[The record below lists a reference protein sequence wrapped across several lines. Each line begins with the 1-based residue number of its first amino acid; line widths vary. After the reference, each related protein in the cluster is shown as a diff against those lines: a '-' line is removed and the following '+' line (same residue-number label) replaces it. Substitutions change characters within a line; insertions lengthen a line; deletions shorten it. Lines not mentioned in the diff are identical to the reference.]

1 MIGVLREQARE
12 HVKSST
18 AEPRRNR
25 DQLEAGAVV
34 DDLTVLDA
42 SSLADAFRGETVAQ
56 RIPPLAEAREIDQR
70 ERNYRWLLATADALA
85 ALLAT
90 GLTVLTW
97 GAPLS
102 WPYLLAPL
110 YAVAVAKL
118 QGLYDRDEMALHK
131 TTMAEWR
138 RLLQPAAL
146 TTLAVYV
153 TWHLVTGTTYIQHL
167 RLFAFLMTVMFAAD
181 VLGRMAARN
190 LARRISPME
199 RVLVVGEQDS
209 CQALAARIRRVPGV
223 ELAGI
228 LSIRDHEWSVEGL
241 TEVVRNFHAH
251 RIVVG
256 PYGSWREPT
265 VIDLI
270 RTAKWIGV
278 RVSMMPNVMTVIG
291 AATIVDTLDSM
302 LLLGV
307 PRFGLTRSSLIIKR
321 TMDLVLASCLLLV
334 LSPVLLLVAIAI
346 KLDSR
351 GPVFYR
357 QTRVGRDGLHF
368 RIMKFRS
375 MVDGAEHMRAEL
387 DVHNE
392 AGEGFFK
399 VTADPRV
406 TRVGRLIRAVYVD
419 ELPQLFNVLR
429 GEMSL
434 VGPRP
439 LIVAEDEL
447 LTGMDRHRLRMT
459 PGMTGPWQL
468 RGPLDA
474 PLEEM
479 AKMDYLYASTWSVWE
494 DLDILLAT
502 VARVC
507 RRRGH

>member
-1 MIGVLREQARE
+1 VAL
-12 HVKSST
+12 
-18 AEPRRNR
+18 
-25 DQLEAGAVV
+25 
-34 DDLTVLDA
+34 DDLKVVGA
-42 SSLADAFRGETVAQ
+42 GQAEAFSEGTAGDRM
-56 RIPPLAEAREIDQR
+56 PLLAEARQIADR
-70 ERNYRWLLATADALA
+70 ERNYRYLLAIADGLA
-85 ALLAT
+85 ALSAT
-90 GLTVLTW
+90 GLTLLAW
-97 GAPLS
+97 GAHLF

-146 TTLAVYV
+146 TTLGVYV
-153 TWHLVTGTTYIQHL
+153 TWHLVAGTTNIQHL
-167 RLFAFLMTVMFAAD
+167 RLFVFLMAVMFMLD
-181 VLGRMAARN
+181 VAGRL
-190 LARRISPME
+190 LARKLARIISPAE

-209 CQALAARIRRVPGV
+209 CQALATRLCDVPGV

-228 LSIRDHEWSVEGL
+228 VSISDHEWSVDGL
-241 TEVVRNFHAH
+241 VKVVDSYHAH

-256 PYGSWREPT
+256 TYGSWREPT

-278 RVSMMPNVMTVIG
+278 RVSIMPNVMTVIG

-307 PRFGLTRSSLIIKR
+307 PRFGLTRSSLVIKR
-321 TMDLVLASCLLLV
+321 TIDLVLATFFLVV
-334 LSPVLLLVAIAI
+334 LSPLLLLVAIAI

-357 QTRVGRDGLHF
+357 QIRVGRDGLHF
-368 RIMKFRS
+368 RIVKFRS
-375 MVDGAEHMRAEL
+375 MVDGAEHMRADL

-392 AGEGFFK
+392 AGDGFFK

-429 GEMSL
+429 GQMSL

-447 LTGMDRHRLRMT
+447 LTGLDRHRLRMT

-479 AKMDYLYASTWSVWE
+479 AKMDYLYASTWSVWA

-502 VARVC
+502 IVRVC

>member
-1 MIGVLREQARE
+1 MNSGTAET
-12 HVKSST
+12 SST
-18 AEPRRNR
+18 R
-25 DQLEAGAVV
+25 DQLKAGAPV
-34 DDLTVLDA
+34 DELKVLD
-42 SSLADAFRGETVAQ
+42 RGPQPSAYAEPAAED
-56 RIPPLAEAREIDQR
+56 RIPLLAEAREIAQR
-70 ERNYRWLLATADALA
+70 ERNYRYLLAVADGLA
-85 ALLAT
+85 ALIAT
-90 GLTVLTW
+90 GLTVLAW
-97 GAPLS
+97 DAHLY
-102 WPYLLAPL
+102 WPYLLAPV
-110 YAVAVAKL
+110 YAVAMAKL
-118 QGLYDRDEMALHK
+118 QGLYDRDEMTLHK

-138 RLLQPAAL
+138 RLLAPAGL
-146 TTLAVYV
+146 TTLGVYV
-153 TWHLVTGTTYIQHL
+153 TWHVLAGTTNIQHL
-167 RLFAFLMTVMFAAD
+167 RLFLFLMAVMFALD
-181 VLGRMAARN
+181 VAGRLMARN
-190 LARRISPME
+190 IARRISPVE

-209 CQALAARIRRVPGV
+209 CEDLATRLRELPGV
-223 ELAGI
+223 ELAGN
-228 LSIRDHEWSVEGL
+228 LSIGDHEWSVAGL
-241 TEVVRNFHAH
+241 ADVVDQYHAH

-278 RVSMMPNVMTVIG
+278 RVSIMPNVMTVIG

-307 PRFGLTRSSLIIKR
+307 PRFGLTRSSLLIKR
-321 TMDLVLASCLLLV
+321 TLDLVLASLLLV
-334 LSPVLLLVAIAI
+334 VLSPLLLLVAIAI
-346 KLDSR
+346 KIDSR

-357 QTRVGRDGLHF
+357 QIRVGRDGLHF
-368 RIMKFRS
+368 RILKFRS
-375 MVDGAEHMRAEL
+375 MVDGAEHMRADL
-387 DVHNE
+387 DVQNE

-399 VTADPRV
+399 VAEDPRV
-406 TRVGRLIRAVYVD
+406 TRVGRIIRAAYID
-419 ELPQLFNVLR
+419 ELPQLLNVLR

-468 RGPLDA
+468 RGPLHA

-502 VARVC
+502 VVRVC
-507 RRRGH
+507 RRGGH

>member
-1 MIGVLREQARE
+1 M
-12 HVKSST
+12 KSST
-18 AEPRRNR
+18 AESSSNR
-25 DQLEAGAVV
+25 YQLNTGAVV
-34 DDLTVLDA
+34 DDLKVVGA
-42 SSLADAFRGETVAQ
+42 AAQADAAVEPAPEGWV
-56 RIPPLAEAREIDQR
+56 PPLVATREIAQR
-70 ERNYRWLLATADALA
+70 ERNYRYLLATADGLA
-85 ALLAT
+85 ALIAT
-90 GLTVLTW
+90 ALTLVAW
-97 GAPLS
+97 NEQLS

-110 YAVAVAKL
+110 YAVVLSKL

-131 TTMAEWR
+131 TTMVEWR

-146 TTLAVYV
+146 TSLGVYV
-153 TWHLVTGTTYIQHL
+153 TWHLIAGTTYIQHL
-167 RLFAFLMTVMFAAD
+167 RLFVFLMSVMFLLD
-181 VLGRMAARN
+181 VVGRLAART
-190 LARRISPME
+190 LARRISPAE
-199 RVLVVGEQDS
+199 RVLVVGEQDT
-209 CQALAARIRRVPGV
+209 CQALSARLCDLPGV
-223 ELAGI
+223 ELAGVV
-228 LSIRDHEWSVEGL
+228 SIRDHEWSVEGL
-241 TEVVRNFHAH
+241 MKVVDDYNAH

-256 PYGSWREPT
+256 PYGSWREKT
-265 VIDLI
+265 AIDLI

-278 RVSMMPNVMTVIG
+278 RVSIMPNVMTVIG

-307 PRFGLTRSSLIIKR
+307 PRFGLTRSSLVIKR
-321 TMDLVLASCLLLV
+321 TIDLVLGTLFLVV
-334 LSPVLLLVAIAI
+334 LSPLLLLVAVAI
-346 KLDSR
+346 KLDSA

-357 QTRVGRDGLHF
+357 QTRVGRDGRHF
-368 RIMKFRS
+368 RILKFRS
-375 MVDGAEHMRAEL
+375 MIDGAEHMRADL

-392 AGEGFFK
+392 AGQGFFK

-406 TRVGRLIRAVYVD
+406 TRVGRFIRAAYVD

-429 GEMSL
+429 GQMSL

>member
-1 MIGVLREQARE
+1 M
-12 HVKSST
+12 KSST
-18 AEPRRNR
+18 AESSSKRH
-25 DQLEAGAVV
+25 QLSPSSVV
-34 DDLTVLDA
+34 DELRVLDGVPRA
-42 SSLADAFRGETVAQ
+42 TIRAGGVVERAPEAPV
-56 RIPPLAEAREIDQR
+56 PPLAATREIAQR
-70 ERNYRWLLATADALA
+70 ERNYRYLLAVADGLA
-85 ALLAT
+85 ALIAT
-90 GLTVLTW
+90 IVTLFAW
-97 GAPLS
+97 NAQLS
-102 WPYLLAPL
+102 WPYLLAPI
-110 YAVAVAKL
+110 YAVVLAKL

-131 TTMAEWR
+131 TTMVEWR

-146 TTLAVYV
+146 TTLGVYI
-153 TWHLVTGTTYIQHL
+153 TWHLVAGTTYIQHL
-167 RLFAFLMTVMFAAD
+167 RLFVFLMTVMFLLD
-181 VLGRMAARN
+181 VGGRLVARN
-190 LARRISPME
+190 LARRISPPE
-199 RVLVVGEQDS
+199 RVLVVGDQDS
-209 CQALAARIRRVPGV
+209 CQALARRLCDVPGV
-223 ELAGI
+223 ELAGRV
-228 LSIRDHEWSVEGL
+228 SIRDYEWSVEGL
-241 TEVVRNFHAH
+241 TDVVNTYNAH

-278 RVSMMPNVMTVIG
+278 RVSIMPNVMTVIG

-302 LLLGV
+302 LLLGL
-307 PRFGLTRSSLIIKR
+307 PRFGLTRSSLVIKR
-321 TMDLVLASCLLLV
+321 TIDLVLASVFLVLLAPLLL
-334 LSPVLLLVAIAI
+334 LIAIAI

-368 RIMKFRS
+368 RILKFRS
-375 MVDGAEHMRAEL
+375 MVDGAERLRADL
-387 DVHNE
+387 DGHNE

-406 TRVGRLIRAVYVD
+406 TRVGRFIRAAYLD

-429 GEMSL
+429 GQMSL

-439 LIVAEDEL
+439 LVVAEDEL

-468 RGPLDA
+468 RGPIDA

-502 VARVC
+502 FARVC
-507 RRRGH
+507 RLRGH

>member
-1 MIGVLREQARE
+1 M
-12 HVKSST
+12 KSST
-18 AEPRRNR
+18 AETSSTR
-25 DQLEAGAVV
+25 DQLKAGEAV
-34 DDLTVLDA
+34 DELIVLDPA
-42 SSLADAFRGETVAQ
+42 PRADAYVEQAGED
-56 RIPPLAEAREIDQR
+56 RIPRLAEAREIAQR
-70 ERNYRWLLATADALA
+70 ERNYRYLLAAADGLA
-85 ALLAT
+85 ALIAT
-90 GLTVLTW
+90 GLTLLAW
-97 GAPLS
+97 DAHLY
-102 WPYLLAPL
+102 WPYLLAPV
-110 YAVAVAKL
+110 YAVAMAKL
-118 QGLYDRDEMALHK
+118 QGLYDRDEMTLHK

-138 RLLQPAAL
+138 RLLAPAGL
-146 TTLAVYV
+146 TTLGVYV
-153 TWHLVTGTTYIQHL
+153 TWHVLAGTTNIQHL
-167 RLFAFLMTVMFAAD
+167 RLFLFLMAVMFVLD
-181 VLGRMAARN
+181 VMGRLMARSI
-190 LARRISPME
+190 ARRISPVE

-209 CQALAARIRRVPGV
+209 CKDLATRLRQLPGV
-223 ELAGI
+223 ELAGV
-228 LSIRDHEWSVEGL
+228 LSIGDHEWSVAGL
-241 TEVVRNFHAH
+241 ADLVSRHHAH

-278 RVSMMPNVMTVIG
+278 RVSIMPNVMTVIG

-307 PRFGLTRSSLIIKR
+307 PRFGLTRSSLMIKR
-321 TMDLVLASCLLLV
+321 TLDLVLASLLLV
-334 LSPVLLLVAIAI
+334 VLLPLLLLVAIAI
-346 KLDSR
+346 KLNSR

-368 RIMKFRS
+368 RIVKFRS
-375 MVDGAEHMRAEL
+375 MVDGAEHMRAAL
-387 DVHNE
+387 DVQNE

-406 TRVGRLIRAVYVD
+406 TRVGRIIRAVYID
-419 ELPQLFNVLR
+419 ELPQLLNVLR

-439 LIVAEDEL
+439 LVVAEDEL

-468 RGPLDA
+468 RGPLHA

-502 VARVC
+502 VVRVC

>member
-1 MIGVLREQARE
+1 MLREQARKQ
-12 HVKSST
+12 VKSGT
-18 AEPRRNR
+18 AESSSNR
-25 DQLEAGAVV
+25 APLKTGAVV
-34 DDLTVLDA
+34 DDLKVLDA
-42 SSLADAFRGETVAQ
+42 SPRVDASVEQVNEDRM
-56 RIPPLAEAREIDQR
+56 PLLAEARQIAQR
-70 ERNYRWLLATADALA
+70 ERNYRWLLAAADALA

-90 GLTVLTW
+90 IVTVLAW
-97 GAPLS
+97 NAHLS
-102 WPYLLAPL
+102 WPYLLAPV
-110 YAVAVAKL
+110 YAVAMAKV

-131 TTMAEWR
+131 TTTGEWR

-146 TTLAVYV
+146 TTLGVYI
-153 TWHLVTGTTYIQHL
+153 TWHIVAGTTHIQHL
-167 RLFAFLMTVMFAAD
+167 RLFLFLMAVMFVLD
-181 VLGRMAARN
+181 VAGRLVARN
-190 LARRISPME
+190 LARVISPVE
-199 RVLVVGEQDS
+199 RVVVVGEHDS
-209 CQALAARIRRVPGV
+209 CQSLATRIHGVPGV

-228 LSIRDHEWSVEGL
+228 LSIGDHEWSVEGL
-241 TEVVRNFHAH
+241 AEVVQSYHAH

-278 RVSMMPNVMTVIG
+278 RVSIMPNVMTVIG

-307 PRFGLTRSSLIIKR
+307 PRFGLTRSSLVIKR
-321 TMDLVLASCLLLV
+321 TLDLVLATFFLVV
-334 LSPVLLLVAIAI
+334 LSPLLLLVAVAI
-346 KLDSR
+346 KLDSA

-357 QTRVGRDGLHF
+357 QTRVGRDGLRF
-368 RIMKFRS
+368 RILKFRS
-375 MVDGAEHMRAEL
+375 MVDGAEHMRADL

-392 AGEGFFK
+392 AGGGFFK
-399 VTADPRV
+399 VATDPRR
-406 TRVGRLIRAVYVD
+406 TRVGRLIRAAYLD
-419 ELPQLFNVLR
+419 ELPQLLNVLR

-439 LIVAEDEL
+439 LILAEDEL

-468 RGPLDA
+468 RGPLHA

-502 VARVC
+502 FVRVC

>member
-1 MIGVLREQARE
+1 VR
-12 HVKSST
+12 SST
-18 AEPRRNR
+18 AESNSSR
-25 DQLEAGAVV
+25 DELKTGPVA
-34 DDLTVLDA
+34 DDLTVL
-42 SSLADAFRGETVAQ
+42 SSGTEADALAAQ
-56 RIPPLAEAREIDQR
+56 TAEGRAPLLVEVREIGQR
-70 ERNYRWLLATADALA
+70 ERNYRWLLAGADALA

-90 GLTVLTW
+90 GLAVLVW
-97 GAPLS
+97 NVHLS
-102 WPYLLAPL
+102 WPYLLAPV
-110 YAVAVAKL
+110 YAVALAKL

-131 TTMAEWR
+131 TTMGEWR

-146 TTLAVYV
+146 TTLGVYV
-153 TWHLVTGTTYIQHL
+153 TWHLVAGTTNIQHL
-167 RLFAFLMTVMFAAD
+167 RLFLFLLAVMFVAD
-181 VLGRMAARN
+181 VAGRIVARY
-190 LARRISPME
+190 LARVFSPVE
-199 RVLVVGEQDS
+199 RVLVVGEQDR
-209 CQALAARIRRVPGV
+209 CQDLATRIRGVPGV

-228 LSIRDHEWSVEGL
+228 LSIGDHEWSVEGL
-241 TEVVRNFHAH
+241 TEVVESYHAH

-265 VIDLI
+265 LIDLI

-307 PRFGLTRSSLIIKR
+307 PRFGLTRSSLVIKR
-321 TMDLVLASCLLLV
+321 TVDLVFASFFLVV
-334 LSPVLLLVAIAI
+334 LSPLLLLVAVAI
-346 KLDSR
+346 RLGSP

-368 RIMKFRS
+368 RILKFRS
-375 MVDGAEHMRAEL
+375 MIDGAEHMRAEL

-406 TRVGRLIRAVYVD
+406 TGVGRVIRAVYVD
-419 ELPQLFNVLR
+419 ELPQLLNVLR

-439 LIVAEDEL
+439 LVVAEDEL

-468 RGPLDA
+468 RGPMDA

-502 VARVC
+502 FVRVC

>member
-1 MIGVLREQARE
+1 M
-12 HVKSST
+12 
-18 AEPRRNR
+18 
-25 DQLEAGAVV
+25 
-34 DDLTVLDA
+34 DDLKVLDA
-42 SSLADAFRGETVAQ
+42 GPQAGAFIQQAAEDQV
-56 RIPPLAEAREIDQR
+56 PLLAEAREIAQR

-85 ALLAT
+85 ALVAT
-90 GLTVLTW
+90 ALTVLVW
-97 GAPLS
+97 NADLS
-102 WPYLLAPL
+102 WPYLLAPV
-110 YAVAVAKL
+110 YAVAMAKL

-146 TTLAVYV
+146 TALGVYV

-167 RLFAFLMTVMFAAD
+167 RLFMFMMTAMFVVD
-181 VLGRMAARN
+181 VTGRLVARS
-190 LARRISPME
+190 LARTISSAE

-209 CQALAARIRRVPGV
+209 CQALATRLRDVPGV
-223 ELAGI
+223 ELAGMV
-228 LSIRDHEWSVEGL
+228 SIGDHEWSVEGL
-241 TEVVRNFHAH
+241 VEVVDSYHAH

-278 RVSMMPNVMTVIG
+278 RVSIMPNVMTVIG

-307 PRFGLTRSSLIIKR
+307 PRFGLTRSSLVIKR
-321 TMDLVLASCLLLV
+321 TLDLVLATFFLV
-334 LSPVLLLVAIAI
+334 VLAPLLLLVAVAI
-346 KLDSR
+346 KLDSA

-368 RIMKFRS
+368 RILKFRS
-375 MVDGAEHMRAEL
+375 MVDGAERMRADL

-392 AGEGFFK
+392 AGDGFFK
-399 VTADPRV
+399 VTTDPRT
-406 TRVGRLIRAVYVD
+406 TRVGRLIRAAYVD
-419 ELPQLFNVLR
+419 ELPQLLNVLR

-468 RGPLDA
+468 RGPMDA

-479 AKMDYLYASTWSVWE
+479 AKMDYLYASTWSIWE

-502 VARVC
+502 FGRVC

>member
-1 MIGVLREQARE
+1 MLREQGAQ
-12 HVKSST
+12 HVKSNT
-18 AEPRRNR
+18 AQSSSNR

-34 DDLTVLDA
+34 DDLKVLHA
-42 SSLADAFRGETVAQ
+42 GLRADALIE
-56 RIPPLAEAREIDQR
+56 PPAEARMPLLAEAREIVQR
-70 ERNYRWLLATADALA
+70 ERNYRCLLAGADALA
-85 ALLAT
+85 ALTA
-90 GLTVLTW
+90 TVLVVLVW
-97 GAPLS
+97 NAQLR
-102 WPYLLAPL
+102 WPYLLAPV
-110 YAVAVAKL
+110 YAVAMAKL

-131 TTMAEWR
+131 TTMGEWR

-146 TTLAVYV
+146 TTLGVYI
-153 TWHLVTGTTYIQHL
+153 TWHLATGPTYIQHL
-167 RLFAFLMTVMFAAD
+167 TLFAFLMAVMFAVD
-181 VLGRMAARN
+181 VAGRLVARN
-190 LARRISPME
+190 LARVISPVE
-199 RVLVVGEQDS
+199 RVLVVGERDS
-209 CQALAARIRRVPGV
+209 CQDLATRIHDVPGV

-228 LSIRDHEWSVEGL
+228 LAIGDHEWSVEGL
-241 TEVVRNFHAH
+241 MDVVDSYHAH

-256 PYGSWREPT
+256 LYGSWREPT

-278 RVSMMPNVMTVIG
+278 RVSIMPNVMTVIG

-307 PRFGLTRSSLIIKR
+307 PRFGLTRSSLVIKR
-321 TMDLVLASCLLLV
+321 TLDLVLAACFLLV
-334 LSPVLLLVAIAI
+334 LSPLLLLVAVAI
-346 KLDSR
+346 KLDSS

-357 QTRVGRDGLHF
+357 QTRVGRDGRHF

-375 MVDGAEHMRAEL
+375 MVDGAEHLRAHL

-399 VTADPRV
+399 VTTDPRV
-406 TRVGRLIRAVYVD
+406 TRVGRLIRSAYID

-429 GEMSL
+429 GQMSL

-439 LIVAEDEL
+439 LVVAEDEL

-468 RGPLDA
+468 RGPLHA

-502 VARVC
+502 VVRVC